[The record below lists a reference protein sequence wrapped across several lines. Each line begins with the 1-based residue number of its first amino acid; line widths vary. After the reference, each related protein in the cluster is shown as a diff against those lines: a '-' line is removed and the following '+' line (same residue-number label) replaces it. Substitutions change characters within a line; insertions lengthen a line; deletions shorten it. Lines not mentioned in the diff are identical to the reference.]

1 MKTRK
6 IDKITME
13 LQTKLDKQFG
23 EYGEILVR
31 NDGNCLIEVIFEE
44 NYFLYDALNCYV
56 LAFNVEVE
64 NFFDKILQ
72 KYDTYMELY
81 NSCIGHIFV
90 E

>member
-31 NDGNCLIEVIFEE
+31 NDGKCLIEVIFEE
-44 NYFLYDALNCYV
+44 NYF
-56 LAFNVEVE
+56 
-64 NFFDKILQ
+64 
-72 KYDTYMELY
+72 
-81 NSCIGHIFV
+81 
-90 E
+90 

>member
-1 MKTRK
+1 MKVTK
-6 IDKITME
+6 IDKLTME

-81 NSCIGHIFV
+81 NNCIGHIFV
-90 E
+90 D

>member
-1 MKTRK
+1 MKITK
-6 IDKITME
+6 IDKLTME

-90 E
+90 D